1 MEGLTVKAFGM
12 IAEKLPEQEF
22 EFPKKKD
29 TEELL
34 NSLYNEYPDLKE
46 LDFSL
51 AVNQQL
57 IQQNTLLEGNEEI
70 ALLPPFSGG

>member
-57 IQQNTLLEGNEEI
+57 IQQNTSLEGDEEI

>member
-12 IAEKLPEQEF
+12 IAEKLSEQEF
-22 EFPKKKD
+22 KFPKKKD

-57 IQQNTLLEGNEEI
+57 IQQNTSLEGNEEI

>member
-1 MEGLTVKAFGM
+1 MGKLTVKAFGI

-22 EFPKKKD
+22 YFPKKNN
-29 TEELL
+29 TRELL
-34 NSLYNEYPDLKE
+34 NSLHEKFPDLKN

-57 IQQNTLLEGNEEI
+57 IQENTSLKGNEEI

>member
-22 EFPKKKD
+22 KFPKKKD

-57 IQQNTLLEGNEEI
+57 IQENTSLEGDEEI

>member
-57 IQQNTLLEGNEEI
+57 IQQNTSLEGNEEI

>member
-1 MEGLTVKAFGM
+1 MEGITVKAFGM

-22 EFPKKKD
+22 KIPNKKD

-34 NSLYNEYPDLKE
+34 TSLYNEYPHLKE
-46 LDFSL
+46 LEFSL

-57 IQQNTLLEGNEEI
+57 IQENTLLEGKEEI

>member
-1 MEGLTVKAFGM
+1 MEGLTIKAFGI

-22 EFPKKKD
+22 KFPKKKN

-34 NSLYNEYPDLKE
+34 TSLYKEYPNLKDV
-46 LDFSL
+46 DFSL

-57 IQQNTLLEGNEEI
+57 IQQNTPLEGSEEI

>member
-12 IAEKLPEQEF
+12 IAEKLPEPEF
-22 EFPKKKD
+22 KFPKKEN

-34 NSLYNEYPDLKE
+34 ASLYNEYPNLKD

-57 IQQNTLLEGNEEI
+57 IQQNTPLEGDEEI

>member
-12 IAEKLPEQEF
+12 IAEKLPEQELK
-22 EFPKKKD
+22 FPKKKD

-57 IQQNTLLEGNEEI
+57 IQQNTSLEGNEEI

>member
-1 MEGLTVKAFGM
+1 MEKLTVKAFGM

-22 EFPKKKD
+22 YFPQKQD

-34 NSLYNEYPDLKE
+34 NSLYDKYPDLRNM
-46 LDFSL
+46 DFSL

-57 IQQNTLLEGNEEI
+57 IQQNTPLEGNEEI